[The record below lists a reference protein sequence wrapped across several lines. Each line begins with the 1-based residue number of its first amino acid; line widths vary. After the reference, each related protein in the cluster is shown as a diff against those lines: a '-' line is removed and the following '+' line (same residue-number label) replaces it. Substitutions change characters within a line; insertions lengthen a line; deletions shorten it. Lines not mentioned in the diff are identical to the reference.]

1 MRAAASTTAAAYFL
15 PGWRVVRSIG
25 PLTLTAAITE
35 PSCPRTGALT
45 DATPASRSATLS
57 AHPRFSDSGSPRRM
71 RPGGAH
77 VEGQRGAE
85 RHDRAQTVGRLERLD
100 AHPAI
105 AVAHVQLH
113 ALPCRVAQR
122 FERGPGD
129 LGQPQPVRSRAP
141 ERDEP
146 EPEREATV
154 QVAAHQAV
162 RFERGREAIRGRT
175 RQAGHGHELG
185 QRSGL
190 ALERA
195 EHRHRLVEH
204 SDAAY
209 AAAHNARL

>member
-1 MRAAASTTAAAYFL
+1 MRAAAATTAAEYFL

-25 PLTLTAAITE
+25 PLTLTAAQ
-35 PSCPRTGALT
+35 
-45 DATPASRSATLS
+45 DASR
-57 AHPRFSDSGSPRRM
+57 
-71 RPGGAH
+71 GAH

-100 AHPAI
+100 AHAAI
-105 AVAHVQLH
+105 AIAHVQLR
-113 ALPCRVAQR
+113 ALPRRVAQC

-129 LGQPQPVRSRAP
+129 LGQPQAVRSRAP
-141 ERDEP
+141 ERDEA

-154 QVAAHQAV
+154 RVPAHQAV
-162 RFERGREAIRGRT
+162 RFERGCEPVRGRT
-175 RQAGHGHELG
+175 RQAGHQHELG
-185 QRSGL
+185 ERAGL

-195 EHRHRLVEH
+195 EHGHRLVEH